1 MADFVIYTADVKY
14 LECTREEWRT
24 ENGLISLYRIDKDR
38 IFSHWDRNTSVMK
51 SFNIPLS
58 EQAYLVEKNKWNER
72 APTI

>member
-1 MADFVIYTADVKY
+1 MPKKGYAIPTGILLIVPEHRIHIYLSTY
-14 LECTREEWRT
+14 LSIYL
-24 ENGLISLYRIDKDR
+24 GGV
-38 IFSHWDRNTSVMK
+38 DRNISVMK